1 MLGRGSLGARPPKA
15 PGTTW
20 SSQEQLP
27 QSSGWGKGLLSK
39 LNHSRPA
46 GLGRGLPEKAG
57 GGGGPGGTV
66 RYRLPPLGSGEISR
80 LWGPP
85 S

>member
-1 MLGRGSLGARPPKA
+1 MLGRGSLGARPPEA
-15 PGTTW
+15 PRTTW
-20 SSQEQLP
+20 SSKERLP

-39 LNHSRPA
+39 LNHSWPAWPRPSRK
-46 GLGRGLPEKAG
+46 GRGRGWPR
-57 GGGGPGGTV
+57 GTV
-66 RYRLPPLGSGEISR
+66 RYRPPPLGSGEILR